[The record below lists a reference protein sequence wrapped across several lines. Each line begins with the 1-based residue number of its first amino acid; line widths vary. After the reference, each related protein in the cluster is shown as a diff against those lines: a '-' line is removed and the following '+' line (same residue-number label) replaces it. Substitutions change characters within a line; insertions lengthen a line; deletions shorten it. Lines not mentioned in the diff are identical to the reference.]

1 MVLSR
6 NRAANGP
13 TDECQAVVLSDEDV
27 IESTDKIKEETRAVV
42 IQPSQTDNNLK

>member
-6 NRAANGP
+6 NRVANGP
-13 TDECQAVVLSDEDV
+13 TDECQAVILSEDV
-27 IESTDKIKEETRAVV
+27 IASTNKIKEETRAVV